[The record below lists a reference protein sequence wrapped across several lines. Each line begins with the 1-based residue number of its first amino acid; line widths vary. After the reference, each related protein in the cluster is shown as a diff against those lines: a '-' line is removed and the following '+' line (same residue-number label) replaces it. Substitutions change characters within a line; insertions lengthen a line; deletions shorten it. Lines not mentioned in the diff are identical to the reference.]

1 MLLVHPEYHQM
12 SFSYCMK
19 PAEYQQYMAEI
30 SAWIGKSWLVN
41 VVEEQKTEISLE
53 IELTSVNLEEFLAS
67 LRTLIM
73 GAGWVAD
80 DHLAVPLQKW
90 KKNQIKMGD
99 EWEKNSTCKMQE
111 EKIVFFYHLYFSS
124 RPFPVLTNDCDL
136 MLLMLFSIS
145 SLPERHSNVCSHEVL
160 VLIS

>member
-12 SFSYCMK
+12 SFSYFMK

-30 SAWIGKSWLVN
+30 SAWIEKSWLMN

-80 DHLAVPLQKW
+80 DHLAVPLQKR
-90 KKNQIKMGD
+90 KKKIKMWD

-111 EKIVFFYHLYFSS
+111 EKIVFFYQLYFSS

-136 MLLMLFSIS
+136 MLLMLLSFIIS
-145 SLPERHSNVCSHEVL
+145 TRKT
-160 VLIS
+160 